1 MTYRE
6 LINQLSDEEFAQTI
20 IDDVLIHMCC
30 SCSIQDGKHVCPYEI
45 EDCFKCLVK
54 LLKSEVEN
62 ISEI

>member
-6 LINQLSDEEFAQTI
+6 LVNRLSDEEFAQTI

-30 SCSIQDGKHVCPYEI
+30 KCSIDNNEAVCPYDI
-45 EDCFKCLVK
+45 KDCFKCLVK

-62 ISEI
+62 IDEI

>member
-6 LINQLSDEEFAQTI
+6 LVNKLSDEEFAQTI
-20 IDDVLIHMCC
+20 IDDVLLHMCC
-30 SCSIQDGKHVCPYEI
+30 NCSIVDGKCVCPYEI

-62 ISEI
+62 IDEI